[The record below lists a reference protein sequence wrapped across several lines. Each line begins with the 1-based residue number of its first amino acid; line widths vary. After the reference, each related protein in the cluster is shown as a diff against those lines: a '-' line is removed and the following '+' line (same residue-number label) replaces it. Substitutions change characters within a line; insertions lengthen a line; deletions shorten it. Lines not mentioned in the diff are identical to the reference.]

1 MEYHLPVTA
10 FHRTESLHA
19 TESCMKRV
27 LKHGTTRETHVHVF
41 RQIANKS
48 RSAGLQWRP
57 SWDWNKSELQSM
69 SGPNMPKSLFGV
81 PVICPLTRLLPSW
94 TWQTNVLFSTCSRI
108 LLGTFS
114 SDIALKLLQLV
125 SSSFLCSG
133 VSLAVFQLVNTILF
147 LMQRQNIDR
156 LSCRPLA
163 LKALEVCCPGILL
176 FLVLSFVHY
185 WRLRTRRHL
194 GVAEYTSRPLSTQ
207 HAPCPQLVDWGK
219 VLVSLKPIAKHSLVI
234 TWQNR
239 HNFVHW

>member
-69 SGPNMPKSLFGV
+69 SGPNMAKSLFGV

-108 LLGTFS
+108 LLGAFS
-114 SDIALKLLQLV
+114 SDIALKFLQLV

-185 WRLRTRRHL
+185 
-194 GVAEYTSRPLSTQ
+194 
-207 HAPCPQLVDWGK
+207 
-219 VLVSLKPIAKHSLVI
+219 
-234 TWQNR
+234 
-239 HNFVHW
+239 

>member
-1 MEYHLPVTA
+1 
-10 FHRTESLHA
+10 
-19 TESCMKRV
+19 
-27 LKHGTTRETHVHVF
+27 
-41 RQIANKS
+41 
-48 RSAGLQWRP
+48 
-57 SWDWNKSELQSM
+57 M
-69 SGPNMPKSLFGV
+69 SGPNMPKSLFGM
-81 PVICPLTRLLPSW
+81 PVVCPLTRLLPSW
-94 TWQTNVLFSTCSRI
+94 TWQTIVLFTTYSRI

-147 LMQRQNIDR
+147 LMQSRNRQSIDK

-163 LKALEVCCPGILL
+163 LKALEVCCPMD
-176 FLVLSFVHY
+176 FFVLSAFFCP
-185 WRLRTRRHL
+185 LLKTPTRMYL
-194 GVAEYTSRPLSTQ
+194 WVAEYPSRPSSTQ